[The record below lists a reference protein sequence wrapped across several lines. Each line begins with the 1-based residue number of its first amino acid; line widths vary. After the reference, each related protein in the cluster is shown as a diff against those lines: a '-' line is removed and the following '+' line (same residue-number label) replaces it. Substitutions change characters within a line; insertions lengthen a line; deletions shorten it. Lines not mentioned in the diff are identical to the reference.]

1 MAVEQLRT
9 DRLAHD
15 EHTAKIGVP
24 FTRIDEYLAYYEEEE
39 TREITVRNTV

>member
-1 MAVEQLRT
+1 MAVEQLRS

-39 TREITVRNTV
+39 IREINVRNKV